1 MKRRIVVSLAVLAAA
16 LAGCSQ
22 APQEGQARAQA
33 APAGWSQPPRV
44 QSVDVTPAGLV
55 IRGQAGPEARV
66 VLRGAAGDAQA
77 VSADTQGRFELTL
90 PASATSALFSL
101 AVQTGEETAVAPE
114 RLAVLD
120 GGRGPIA
127 VLSAGEASV
136 RLDRAGPLGAVDS
149 DGAAMI
155 LSGPIAGG
163 RAPAVALDG
172 QALPEPI
179 RAGVSWRIDAPAT
192 SGPRRITLDDT
203 AFLYPGSGGAREPF
217 SAERAGEG
225 WRIGWGTPQGGY
237 QTTWLPDAA
246 ALTVR

>member
-1 MKRRIVVSLAVLAAA
+1 M
-16 LAGCSQ
+16 
-22 APQEGQARAQA
+22 
-33 APAGWSQPPRV
+33 
-44 QSVDVTPAGLV
+44 
-55 IRGQAGPEARV
+55 

-77 VSADTQGRFELTL
+77 VSADAQGRFELTAPT
-90 PASATSALFSL
+90 PAAAALFSL

-114 RLAVLD
+114 RLVVLD

-155 LSGPIAGG
+155 LSGLLAGG
-163 RAPAVALDG
+163 RAPAVALDD
-172 QALPEPI
+172 QPLADAI
-179 RAGVSWRIDAPAT
+179 RAGAIWRIDAPAA
-192 SGPRRITLDDT
+192 SGPRRITLGDRT
-203 AFLYPGSGGAREPF
+203 YLYPGVARVTESF
-217 SAERAGEG
+217 LAERAGEG
-225 WRIGWGTPQGGY
+225 WRIGWGTPQGGH